1 MFESH
6 AVQNQAVQNQA
17 VQNQAVQNQAVQTHA
32 VESQP
37 CLYEGAYVRLDIRWH
52 HNPVF
57 VCEKAGDHF
66 RVAGFEYG
74 GDGRP
79 LKAHVPTPGITGILP
94 DHK

>member
-1 MFESH
+1 MFESPGL
-6 AVQNQAVQNQA
+6 QNQ
-17 VQNQAVQNQAVQTHA
+17 A

-37 CLYEGAYVRLDIRWH
+37 YLYEGAYVRLDIRWH

-79 LKAHVPTPGITGILP
+79 LKAHVPTPVITGVLP
-94 DHK
+94 VQT

>member
-6 AVQNQAVQNQA
+6 TFENSAFKNL
-17 VQNQAVQNQAVQTHA
+17 A
-32 VESQP
+32 VESRP
-37 CLYEGAYVRLDIRWH
+37 SLYDGAYVRLDIRWH

-66 RVAGFEYG
+66 RVAGYEYE

-79 LKAHVPTPGITGILP
+79 LRPYVPTPFITGVLT
-94 DHK
+94 DQT

>member
-6 AVQNQAVQNQA
+6 
-17 VQNQAVQNQAVQTHA
+17 AVQNQAVQTHA

>member
-6 AVQNQAVQNQA
+6 AVQNQAVQTQA
-17 VQNQAVQNQAVQTHA
+17 VQHA
-32 VESQP
+32 VERQSY
-37 CLYEGAYVRLDIRWH
+37 LYEGAYVRLDIRWH

-79 LKAHVPTPGITGILP
+79 LKAHVPTPVITGILS
-94 DHK
+94 DQK